1 MRKFSAAATTP
12 GAPPISRIPVG
23 AVVWLGESGRIYAG
37 VNLDFLG
44 APLSQAVH
52 AEQFLIADAAAAVEP
67 ALRIIAVSHMPC
79 GHCRQFLQEI
89 STHLACSC
97 VPEIHREVR
106 LRS

>member
-1 MRKFSAAATTP
+1 MQP
-12 GAPPISRIPVG
+12 PPPPPISLIPVG
-23 AVVWLGESGRIYAG
+23 VVGLGESGRVYAG

-52 AEQFLIADAAAAVEP
+52 AEQFLIGNAAAAMEP
-67 ALRIIAVSHMPC
+67 ALRVIAVSHMPC
-79 GHCRQFLQEI
+79 VHCRQFLQEI

-97 VPEIHREVR
+97 MPEIQGEVR